1 MNAIMEQEGTFTYL
15 GERSFE
21 EMNLPPILYKY
32 RDWNDP
38 YHKRVIT
45 KRELY
50 FSPPNT
56 FEDEFDCKIPVRYD
70 LLTPDDI
77 FEKYLKESKE
87 LHPNYNRQQHR
98 KFAHD
103 WQRKGLLTNKKRIEK
118 LEEEFFKNFTNKF
131 GILCL
136 TPYPD
141 NEEMWRKYSVE
152 HTGFCVGF
160 HTIPLL
166 SLKEY
171 SGGGSEVN
179 YVDELPI
186 LRPFDDLDKNHF
198 LQIYS
203 KLRKWEFE
211 KEYRITKINI
221 QDRGAIIPENIF
233 AEVILGARMTNTS
246 KEELIICVTESFS
259 SLPIKQAI
267 EREGRLIIEPLL

>member
-1 MNAIMEQEGTFTYL
+1 MEPEGTFTYM

-21 EMNLPPILYKY
+21 EMDLPPILYKY

-38 YHKRVIT
+38 NHKRIIT
-45 KRELY
+45 NREIY
-50 FSPPNT
+50 FSPPNS
-56 FEDEFDCKIPVRYD
+56 FEDEFDCKIPIRYD

-87 LHPNYNRQQHR
+87 LHPTYNRQQHR

-118 LEEEFFKNFTNKF
+118 LEEEFFMDFTNRF

-136 TPYPD
+136 TPFPD

-160 HTIPLL
+160 QTIPLL
-166 SLKEY
+166 NLKEY
-171 SGGGSEVN
+171 AGGGSEVN

-221 QDRGAIIPENIF
+221 QDRCAIIPANIF
-233 AEVILGARMTNTS
+233 AVAILGARMPNDT
-246 KEELIICVTESFS
+246 KEEIIRLINSSFT
-259 SLPIKQAI
+259 SLLIKQAI
-267 EREGRLIIEPLL
+267 ESNGHIILETIQ